1 MLCFGRGWGLIFRRE
16 TSGETTT
23 QRVVG
28 GHPHVHGDE
37 VTTQRVV
44 GGYSHA
50 QNTRGNEAT
59 TTHKM
64 YVAKPEPIG
73 QRWAPTT
80 YTLRNEAATQGWQVG
95 TCKNVCDET

>member
-28 GHPHVHGDE
+28 GHPHVHSDE

-50 QNTRGNEAT
+50 QNTRGNEAAT
-59 TTHKM
+59 QRVAGGNLQA
-64 YVAKPEPIG
+64 YVTKLL
-73 QRWAPTT
+73 PTGRRRELT
-80 YTLRNEAATQGWQVG
+80 RNETSTQRVEVG
-95 TCKNVCDET
+95 KKNPLF